1 MGVLPEFAPSTCR
14 PLYQSTLALGRG
26 GVCHGC
32 MPELHKRSTVATNA
46 ELVTLESAGK
56 KPKIMAQAMEVD
68 GGKAPGE
75 IDESLHSRQLILY
88 GKEAMQ
94 RMAASNILICGLT
107 GLGAEVAKNV
117 ILAGVK
123 SVTLFDPSPVE
134 MRDLG
139 AHFYLSPSDV
149 GKPRAEA
156 CASRLQEL
164 NPAVA
169 VSVADGDEVTEGLML
184 KHRVACFCSGG
195 GLRFTN
201 AQLIHYDNF
210 CREAG
215 IAFVKGETRGL
226 FANIFCD
233 LGPEF
238 VVNDVDGEEA
248 FSGIL
253 ASIGDGTEA
262 LVTLVDDE
270 RISFQDGDMVTF
282 KEVKG
287 LEVLN
292 DGKPRRIRDV
302 NVRKNSFVLEL
313 TPEEASS
320 GQYLTGGVVSQVKP
334 TKTLSFRSL
343 ASCMEDPGEWML
355 SDFGKFDRPAQLHC
369 AFRALDQLGKMPAPG
384 DEAEAQLLVDVAK
397 TISEKATRSAAEC
410 DLGDGEIVRHLA
422 RQCYAELNPMCCV
435 FGGIAAQEIL
445 KAVSHKYHPIH
456 QWFYFESLESLPTP
470 LPPAAQ
476 RKPVGSRYDGPI
488 TVFGSEAQRRVQ
500 DAKVFLVGAGALGC
514 EFLKNFALMG
524 VSCDGNGGVTVTD
537 DDTIEKSNLS
547 RQFLFRDWN
556 LGQAKST
563 CAAEAAQKINPGL
576 KVTALQNRVSSETE
590 EVFNDGF
597 WEGLD
602 VVVNALD
609 NVNARLYVDSRCVY
623 FQKPLLESGTLGT
636 KCNTQMVIP
645 HITEN
650 YGASR
655 DPPEKQAPMCTL
667 HSFPHNIDHCLT
679 WARSEFEGLFEKNP
693 AEAKAFLSKP
703 DYIDAVRKADS
714 LSQTKEALDRV
725 GEILLPQSLPKTF
738 RDCVEY
744 ARLHFEDYFANKIKQ
759 LTYTFPEDA
768 NTSTGAKFW
777 SPPKRFPR
785 AVAFDAND
793 PVCLQFVHA
802 GANLRAIIFGIPQER
817 DPAVVASMCASIN
830 VPDFRPSDSVKIE
843 TDEKK
848 TAPDSVQADE
858 EGVNSLIHNLQAARS
873 SLPQNFVV
881 ESQEFEKDDDSNFH
895 MDFIAAAANLRA
907 RCYSIEEV
915 DRLKA
920 KAIAGRIIPAIATAT
935 ALATGLVCLE
945 FYKQVGA
952 QVKEIEGYRNS
963 FINLAL
969 PVFIMS
975 EPIPPAKVEFN
986 GMKWSMWDR
995 WRLHQDVTVQGLMDW
1010 FQEKG
1015 LTVCSISSGTA
1026 LIYNDFFPK
1035 HKERLPRQLS
1045 EVVQTVSKID
1055 IPASRRHLDVVVIC
1069 EDDDGEDVETPLV
1082 SIFFR

>member
-1 MGVLPEFAPSTCR
+1 
-14 PLYQSTLALGRG
+14 
-26 GVCHGC
+26 
-32 MPELHKRSTVATNA
+32 MPELHKRPTATTDA
-46 ELVTLESAGK
+46 DISLESAGK
-56 KPKIMAQAMEVD
+56 KSKTMAQAMDVD
-68 GGKAPGE
+68 GTAAVKE

-134 MRDLG
+134 VRDIG

-149 GKPRAEA
+149 GKARAEA

-169 VSVADGDEVTEGLML
+169 VSVAEGERVTNGLML
-184 KHRVACFCSGG
+184 SHSVACFCSGG
-195 GLRFTN
+195 GVRFSN
-201 AQLIHYDNF
+201 AELVQYDKF
-210 CREAG
+210 CRESG
-215 IAFVKGETRGL
+215 IAFIKAETRGL

-233 LGPEF
+233 FGPEF
-238 VVNDVDGEEA
+238 IVNDVDGEEA

-253 ASIGDGTEA
+253 ASVGDGPDA

-270 RISFQDGDMVTF
+270 RISFQDGDFVTF

-292 DGKPRRIRDV
+292 DGKARRIRDV

-313 TPEEASS
+313 TPDEAAS
-320 GQYLTGGVVSQVKP
+320 GSYVTGGVVSQVKSA
-334 TKTLSFRSL
+334 KTLAFRSF
-343 ASCMEDPGEWML
+343 ASCMEEPGEWML

-369 AFRALDQLGKMPAPG
+369 AFRALDQLGVMPAPG
-384 DEAEAQLLVDVAK
+384 EEGDAELLLDVAK
-397 TISEKATRSAAEC
+397 TVCEKATRSAAEC
-410 DLGDGEIVRHLA
+410 DLGDGEFVRHLA

-435 FGGIAAQEIL
+435 FGGIAAQEVL

-456 QWFYFESLESLPTP
+456 QWFYFESLESLPKP

-476 RKPVGSRYDGPI
+476 RKPLGSRYDGAI
-488 TVFGSEAQRRVQ
+488 TVFGSEAQQRVQ
-500 DAKVFLVGAGALGC
+500 NANVFLVGAGALGC

-524 VSCDGNGGVTVTD
+524 VSCDGKGGLTVTD

-563 CAAEAAQKINPGL
+563 CAGEAALKINPGL
-576 KVTALQNRVSSETE
+576 KVTPLQNRVSGETE
-590 EVFNDGF
+590 EVFDDGF

-602 VVVNALD
+602 IVVNALD

-703 DYIDAVRKADS
+703 DYIDSVKSADS

-725 GEILLPQSLPKTF
+725 GEILLPQLLPKNY
-738 RDCVEY
+738 RDCVQY
-744 ARLHFEDYFANKIKQ
+744 ARLHFEDYFSNKIKQ

-785 AVAFDAND
+785 AVVFDAND
-793 PVCLQFVHA
+793 STCLQFVHA
-802 GANLRAIIFGIPQER
+802 GANLRASIYGIPQEH
-817 DPAVVASMCASIN
+817 DPAIVASLCASID
-830 VPDFRPSDSVKIE
+830 VPEFRPSDSVKIE

-848 TAPDSVQADE
+848 TAPASVHADE
-858 EGVNSLIHNLQAARS
+858 EGVSTLIGNLLNAQS
-873 SLPQNFVV
+873 SLPQNFSV
-881 ESQEFEKDDDSNFH
+881 EAQEFEKDDDSNFH
-895 MDFIAAAANLRA
+895 MAFIAAAANLRA
-907 RCYSIEEV
+907 RCYGIEEV
-915 DRLKA
+915 DKLKA

-945 FYKQVGA
+945 FYKQVA
-952 QVKEIEGYRNS
+952 AEVTEMESFRNS

-975 EPIPPAKVEFN
+975 EPVPPAKVEFN
-986 GMKWSMWDR
+986 GMKWSLWDR

-1045 EVVQTVSKID
+1045 EVVQTVSKIE
-1055 IPASRRHLDVVVIC
+1055 IPSSRRHLDVVVIC
-1069 EDDDGEDVETPLV
+1069 EDDAGEDVETPLV
-1082 SIFFR
+1082 SIYFR